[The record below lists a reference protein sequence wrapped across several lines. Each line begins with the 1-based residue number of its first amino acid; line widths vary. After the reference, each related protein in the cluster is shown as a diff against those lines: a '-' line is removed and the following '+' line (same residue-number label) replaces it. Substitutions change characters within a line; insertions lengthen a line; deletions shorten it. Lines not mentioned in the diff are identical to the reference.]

1 MELLDRKNVKILEG
15 ADDWK
20 DAIRKS
26 VMPLEANG
34 YVKAEYKEAII
45 SGIEELG
52 PYIII
57 APSGAGSGGEPD
69 CNYIV

>member
-1 MELLDRKNVKILEG
+1 MILTERNRKETIKMDLLDRKNVRILEK

-26 VMPLEANG
+26 VMPLEEEG

-45 SGIEELG
+45 SGVEKLG
-52 PYIII
+52 P
-57 APSGAGSGGEPD
+57 
-69 CNYIV
+69 

>member
-26 VMPLEANG
+26 VMRLEANG
-34 YVKAEYKEAII
+34 YVKA
-45 SGIEELG
+45 
-52 PYIII
+52 
-57 APSGAGSGGEPD
+57 
-69 CNYIV
+69 